1 MEQVQVLSAVCKKL
15 NNDIEALANQT
26 SMRESLIAKID
37 SNQQAYDE
45 QLRQSNMDLQIKL
58 TKTDAIVQKLQSD
71 VEQMS
76 HGVRDVLNSQQD
88 ANRLS
93 AQRYQETKIEIST
106 LSQRVDRIFSEQQN
120 VLRTFETDTA
130 RALSTADSRSR
141 AFVDELRTQIF
152 QSKTQE
158 DTDRE
163 RAEQRMNQRLDEIK
177 RSLEKYVNLRYIF
190 FSQIQTKY
198 RFSFK
203 GSFGKE
209 NR

>member
-45 QLRQSNMDLQIKL
+45 QLRQLNMDLQIKL

-76 HGVRDVLNSQQD
+76 HGVRDVLKSQQD

-93 AQRYQETKIEIST
+93 AQRDQETKVESST
-106 LSQRVDRIFSEQQN
+106 LSQRVDRLFSEQQY